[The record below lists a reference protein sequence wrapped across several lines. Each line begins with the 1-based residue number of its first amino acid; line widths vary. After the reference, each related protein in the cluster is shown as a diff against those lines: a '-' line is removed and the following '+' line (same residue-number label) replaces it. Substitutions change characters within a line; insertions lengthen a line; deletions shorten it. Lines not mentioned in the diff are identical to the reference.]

1 MQIIIRFKFLHII
14 MRIFK
19 CCWLCCRLIM
29 NIHFFCLRFIPDII
43 FVFKIYYNWTSM
55 VSFIYKT
62 ELVICF
68 SLLVVITYRSFI
80 YSKKTGKDWVF
91 KLQTTKKVSR
101 RSLWVTYLMMERLQS
116 KIPFFLLLIT
126 LLHDCYIADK
136 WRSLFLLAHL
146 FPIHPF
152 STPWKH
158 QKTVRFS
165 AVFMG

>member
-1 MQIIIRFKFLHII
+1 
-14 MRIFK
+14 
-19 CCWLCCRLIM
+19 M
-29 NIHFFCLRFIPDII
+29 NIHFFCLRFIPNII

-91 KLQTTKKVSR
+91 KLQTTKKVLR
-101 RSLWVTYLMMERLQS
+101 GSLSVTYLMMGRLQS
-116 KIPFFLLLIT
+116 KIPFILLLIT
-126 LLHDCYIADK
+126 LLHDFYIADK

-146 FPIHPF
+146 FSIHPF
-152 STPWKH
+152 SIPWKH
-158 QKTVRFS
+158 QKIVRFS
-165 AVFMG
+165 TVFMG